1 MLLFLLPWFLGAC
14 ASSRQPA
21 SRDKTMQEYE
31 QDFDPSR
38 YAERRQKSGM
48 EKASDSEREQRRD
61 VPDAPAYFDRMEKV
75 LGYRLQVYS
84 TTSVDD
90 ASNRRE
96 YFRSVL
102 DSMQID
108 LVYSAP
114 YYKLRLG
121 NFRDRADAESF
132 KTELQSRGI
141 NDAWIVRDHIYTT
154 RKDVIR

>member
-1 MLLFLLPWFLGAC
+1 
-14 ASSRQPA
+14 
-21 SRDKTMQEYE
+21 MQEYE

-38 YAERRQKSGM
+38 YADRRQKSDQ
-48 EKASDSEREQRRD
+48 ESETVSPVEPDRD
-61 VPDAPAYFDRMEKV
+61 VSDVPTYFDRTEKV
-75 LGYRLQVYS
+75 MGYRLQVYS

-121 NFRDRADAESF
+121 NFRSRDEAESF
-132 KTELQSRGI
+132 KVELQSKGI
-141 NDAWIVRDHIYTT
+141 NEAWIVRDHVYTT
-154 RKDVIR
+154 RKEVIR